1 MIDSRSNLPLAV
13 TMQLL
18 VALGVMVLVI
28 VESSTLFVSGQ
39 HAAAR
44 PSPSA
49 CVFLGVIELLIF
61 VLFLFFFLSGIWTES
76 PFQMDTAAATLCVLV
91 FIIVDR
97 GLTALSM
104 SDDSNRIPW
113 FRFMSD
119 LA

>member
-1 MIDSRSNLPLAV
+1 
-13 TMQLL
+13 
-18 VALGVMVLVI
+18 
-28 VESSTLFVSGQ
+28 
-39 HAAAR
+39 
-44 PSPSA
+44 
-49 CVFLGVIELLIF
+49 
-61 VLFLFFFLSGIWTES
+61 
-76 PFQMDTAAATLCVLV
+76 MDTAAATLCVLV